1 MARFEYQNFVYIG
14 AASERVTLAMECA
27 ADQTGAAF
35 WEFHDRFLVDGS
47 RAASRDQL
55 VDFAGGIGLDTG
67 VFAQCFDSNE
77 HEDAINARTQ
87 AARALG
93 VSYGPRVFVNGER
106 SGITLVAIKRDVEA
120 ATP

>member
-1 MARFEYQNFVYIG
+1 
-14 AASERVTLAMECA
+14 MECA
-27 ADQTGAAF
+27 ADQSGAAF
-35 WEFHDRFLVDGS
+35 WEFHDHFLVEGS

-55 VDFAGGIGLDTG
+55 VAFAGEIDLDTN
-67 VFAQCFDSNE
+67 VFAQCYDSNE

-93 VSYGPRVFVNGER
+93 VRYGPAVYVNGER
-106 SGITLVAIKRDVEA
+106 SGITLAAIRQDVEA